1 MVVEGSANKQI
12 RGGKPRKSWSGL
24 AWSAAIKF
32 NARRPSRRT
41 TFDPSSYGNSI
52 HCFALVSLASRRR
65 LERSFHGYDGWS
77 KSNFL
82 FNLDEN
88 EDRLTRGTGTND
100 RKVDSF
106 SRVNFQGREGDVVCF
121 AIAMS
126 PRHGSMGLNANLYGA
141 KSRDLTGTGFV
152 CLFAFTAL
160 FVYVS
165 LLFAFVPGA
174 YVSTHRV
181 FPTPNSLTFVLETIR
196 FLIEIRHFD
205 KYLTW
210 EDF

>member
-88 EDRLTRGTGTND
+88 EDRLTRGTETND
-100 RKVDSF
+100 GRLILFLEWIFKDGRGTSF
-106 SRVNFQGREGDVVCF
+106 RDRNVSTSRIDGIKRQFVRSKIQRLNGDRFCLFVCVYGLVCLRFTLVCF
-121 AIAMS
+121 
-126 PRHGSMGLNANLYGA
+126 R
-141 KSRDLTGTGFV
+141 SR
-152 CLFAFTAL
+152 
-160 FVYVS
+160 
-165 LLFAFVPGA
+165 
-174 YVSTHRV
+174 R
-181 FPTPNSLTFVLETIR
+181 IR
-196 FLIEIRHFD
+196 FHPPRIPNAEFVNIRFRND
-205 KYLTW
+205 TLSYRNPP
-210 EDF
+210 FR